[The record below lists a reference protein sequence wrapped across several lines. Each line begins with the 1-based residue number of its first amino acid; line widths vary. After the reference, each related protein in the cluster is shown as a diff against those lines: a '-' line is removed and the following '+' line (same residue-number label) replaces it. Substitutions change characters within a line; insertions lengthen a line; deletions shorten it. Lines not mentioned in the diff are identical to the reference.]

1 MICLMSYLMVFLV
14 DQREF
19 GLDFSLKEIINLQPK
34 NRKKSNQKEQTNQ
47 SSFARTNFKN
57 RNKKKQI
64 VNPFKDVSWNLVK
77 LVKANNEHGCINLLS
92 FSRSYFSTI
101 SLHVMVFFY
110 ISEQR
115 WDSSSIFCRVDC
127 LAREGFGKLSIRSHS
142 SPLQPPSKKVSQIQ
156 AHS

>member
-1 MICLMSYLMVFLV
+1 MVFLV

-64 VNPFKDVSWNLVK
+64 VNPFKDVS
-77 LVKANNEHGCINLLS
+77 
-92 FSRSYFSTI
+92 
-101 SLHVMVFFY
+101 
-110 ISEQR
+110 
-115 WDSSSIFCRVDC
+115 
-127 LAREGFGKLSIRSHS
+127 
-142 SPLQPPSKKVSQIQ
+142 
-156 AHS
+156 